1 MLLFEK
7 YENNLEALFKN
18 LFYLFSR
25 NRNKILPFFMLI
37 EFILEALLIHIKW
50 DGI

>member
-1 MLLFEK
+1 MLSCGK
-7 YENNLEALFKN
+7 YEHSLGAFLKN

-37 EFILEALLIHIKW
+37 EFILETLHIHIKW